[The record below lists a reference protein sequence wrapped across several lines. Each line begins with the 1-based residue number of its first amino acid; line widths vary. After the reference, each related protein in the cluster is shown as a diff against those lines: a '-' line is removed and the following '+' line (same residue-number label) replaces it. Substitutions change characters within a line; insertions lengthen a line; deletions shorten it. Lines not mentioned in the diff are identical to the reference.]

1 MEQDYT
7 DLIHSFHET
16 WDTFPGVA
24 RIVDRFHHTLAVNPF
39 AEKQG
44 MKVGEICAERK
55 SPENHR
61 GCLKRK
67 VLSTGKA
74 GIDRPSEGKIRG
86 WLPVKGYPDVVIH
99 FSLTLPEVA
108 EWAGK

>member
-24 RIVDRFHHTLAVNPF
+24 RIVDRNHHTLAVNPF
-39 AEKQG
+39 AASQG
-44 MKVGEICAERK
+44 MKVGEICAGRK

-61 GCLKRK
+61 GCLKLK

-74 GIDRPSEGKIRG
+74 IPT
-86 WLPVKGYPDVVIH
+86 W
-99 FSLTLPEVA
+99 
-108 EWAGK
+108 